1 MKENYLCVWVDM
13 IKYKKNNDQLKFFQ
27 KMFGKSLI
35 NIYLENDSKTY
46 SDPFFV
52 VGDWCEVDEL
62 IVLEFDSGNV
72 IRISPAFSSSE
83 CTGVCFEMLSREDFS
98 TLIE

>member
-1 MKENYLCVWVDM
+1 M
-13 IKYKKNNDQLKFFQ
+13 IKYKKNNNQLKFFQ

-35 NIYLENDSKTY
+35 NVYMDKDSKAY
-46 SDPFFV
+46 SDPFFIV
-52 VGDWCEVDEL
+52 GGDWCEVDEL

-72 IRISPAFSSSE
+72 VRISPAFSNSD